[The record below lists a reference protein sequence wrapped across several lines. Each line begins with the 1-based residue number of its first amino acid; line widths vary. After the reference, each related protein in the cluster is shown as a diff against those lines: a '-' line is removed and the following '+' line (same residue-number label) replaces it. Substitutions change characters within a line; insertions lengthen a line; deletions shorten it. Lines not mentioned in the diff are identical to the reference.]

1 MTIPKDQ
8 LLEFIEDYAAAK
20 STGRALLI
28 QVAASRLQGAVDQLF
43 TKPEP
48 QPKPEAAQEHPPAG

>member
-28 QVAASRLQGAVDQLF
+28 QVAASRLQGAVDQIF
-43 TKPEP
+43 APT
-48 QPKPEAAQEHPPAG
+48 QPKPEAAQEQPPAG